1 MSRHRTMTDEG
12 YLIVRDCSIASLGGR
27 TYHTSEL
34 PQLKADSKG
43 DVYIFRSS
51 KELFSPETLA
61 SFEGKPLTLDHP
73 SDVVLLDSDSCDKY
87 QVGTV
92 FNVRRGKGPQG
103 DSIVA
108 DIQITK
114 RAAIDAVEAGM
125 RELSAGFTSRTKS
138 IGDGVCYESG
148 IRGNHVAI
156 VPRGRCGPLCSL
168 RDAAYRGNSMTTNT
182 NDDQK
187 KTDDGQPGASGGA
200 PAAAAPETAEILKGL
215 QEQIAAM
222 TERLAK
228 LEAGKTDDDPPAPN
242 PDDKKP
248 DDDAQKKTDAKPV
261 TLDDIRKVIAEELK
275 AKDTQA
281 KADSAVISDAAV
293 IAPELSKDTPDLAKQ
308 ACIAYAKTD
317 SGKAVIEALG
327 GMTAVEANAASVLK
341 QCAIHQRLLSGKN
354 LNGRAKTDSM
364 APKTPSFFEQADKLW
379 GK

>member
-34 PQLKADSKG
+34 PQVKADSKG
-43 DVYIFRSS
+43 DVHIFRSS

-73 SDVVLLDSDSCDKY
+73 SDVVLLDSDSCSKY
-87 QVGTV
+87 QVGSV
-92 FNVRRGKGPQG
+92 LNVRRGKGAQS
-103 DSIVA
+103 DSIIA

-138 IGDGVCYESG
+138 IGAGVAYETC

-168 RDAAYRGNSMTTNT
+168 RDAAYKGNSMTDKT
-182 NDDQK
+182 NDETK
-187 KTDDGQPGASGGA
+187 KADVDPGASGGNS
-200 PAAAAPETAEILKGL
+200 AAPEIAEILKGL
-215 QEQIAAM
+215 QEQIEALS
-222 TERLAK
+222 ERIAQ
-228 LEAGKTDDDPPAPN
+228 LEAGKTDADATAPN
-242 PDDKKP
+242 DGDKKP
-248 DDDAQKKTDAKPV
+248 DEDDQKKTDAKPV
-261 TLDDIRKVIAEELK
+261 TLDDIRKVVDEAFKEKE
-275 AKDTQA
+275 TQA

-327 GMTAVEANAASVLK
+327 GMNAVEANATSVLK
-341 QCAIHQRLLSGKN
+341 QCAIHQRLLVGKN
-354 LNGRAKTDSM
+354 LSGRAKTDAA